1 MASLSQL
8 LALPDLGLRLIQ
20 AGPGD
25 PEISWS
31 STTELLDLSGYLEGG
46 EIILTTGLALQ
57 LDDPRWRD
65 FVASLSRARVAAIGF
80 GIGVNHDRIPP
91 RLTRAASEYRVAL
104 FEIPL
109 PVPFIAVTKAVAALV
124 RSDELRAARAALQAQ
139 QRLLDGA
146 RGDRDPAEVLA
157 SIAQVTG
164 RHLALVGSDGAV
176 LASTGGF
183 AAARKAGGAEHID
196 LDRSASMQLA
206 VAGDAPLT
214 PEGHAVIAAGSMVL
228 GLGLRGDSAD
238 ATRERGRWE
247 RLTASL
253 LDGTGSPAALAIL
266 DPELRFPPLLRAIA
280 VQGNAEDIAEW
291 RRRPRN
297 GLDRLIAP
305 GATAPET
312 PGLAR
317 AWQLCPDTEDALERV
332 LAAAAAHDLDAV
344 IGRPAA
350 PEEASLSRRSASAGL
365 RGLSETAPLYTAP
378 RVPEAVW
385 VDRDTPLLEA
395 LLELSAA
402 PDPARGTAPL
412 AGRAPLGRPR
422 SAAPERRSLSAA
434 ALGPLSAHDERL
446 GPEEREML
454 RTTLRAV
461 FEADGQ
467 RGPAAAALGI
477 HRNTLRDRITRIERL
492 ARRSLANADDR
503 AELWF
508 ALRLEELSAPAG

>member
-1 MASLSQL
+1 MATLSQL

-109 PVPFIAVTKAVAALV
+109 PVPFIAVTKAIAALV

-146 RGDRDPAEVLA
+146 RSDRDPAEVLA

-164 RHLALVGSDGAV
+164 KHLALVGSDGAV

-183 AAARKAGGAEHID
+183 AAARKASGAEHID
-196 LDRSASMQLA
+196 LDRRSSLQLA

-253 LDGTGSPAALAIL
+253 LDGTGSPEALAIL
-266 DPELRFPPLLRAIA
+266 DPELRLPPRLRAIA

-297 GLDRLIAP
+297 GFDRLIAP
-305 GATAPET
+305 GDTVPET

-350 PEEASLSRRSASAGL
+350 PAEAPLSRRSASAGL
-365 RGLSETAPLYTAP
+365 RGLSQTAPLYTAP

-385 VDRDTPLLEA
+385 TDRDAPLLEA
-395 LLELSAA
+395 LLELSATRESGA
-402 PDPARGTAPL
+402 SR
-412 AGRAPLGRPR
+412 RAPLGGR
-422 SAAPERRSLSAA
+422 SAEAPGSPERRALSAA
-434 ALGPLSAHDERL
+434 VLGPLSRHDERL
-446 GPEEREML
+446 GPEDREML
-454 RTTLRAV
+454 RTTLRTV
-461 FEADGQ
+461 FETDGQ
-467 RGPAAAALGI
+467 RGPAAATLGI
-477 HRNTLRDRITRIERL
+477 HRNTLRDRITRIEGL
-492 ARRSLANADDR
+492 VRRSLANADDR

-508 ALRLEELSAPAG
+508 ALRLEELSGPAG